1 MDKKSE
7 IIKKIEKFRED
18 ASKEI
23 PIEKVIFF
31 GSRAKGTF
39 KRNSDYDFIL
49 VSKDFKGEK
58 FTDRISKIYPY
69 WKYNESI
76 EPLCYTPQEFNKLK
90 NQITIVREAVKEGI
104 EI

>member
-1 MDKKSE
+1 MDKKTDKKVESFV
-7 IIKKIEKFRED
+7 KKIKSEFNLD
-18 ASKEI
+18 
-23 PIEKVIFF
+23 KVIFF